1 MNIYLMLEL
10 SASTTVFI
18 LWLKLRQLWPLG
30 ALSDDFCVLLT
41 YPHLCVYMHTC
52 VCVCVCVL
60 STSLLSGTIKYS
72 RLIYFL
78 PSPVYVSC

>member
-1 MNIYLMLEL
+1 MLEL

-52 VCVCVCVL
+52 VCVCVCVKH
-60 STSLLSGTIKYS
+60 LLTLWHYKI
-72 RLIYFL
+72 LQTHIF
-78 PSPVYVSC
+78 PAQSCIC